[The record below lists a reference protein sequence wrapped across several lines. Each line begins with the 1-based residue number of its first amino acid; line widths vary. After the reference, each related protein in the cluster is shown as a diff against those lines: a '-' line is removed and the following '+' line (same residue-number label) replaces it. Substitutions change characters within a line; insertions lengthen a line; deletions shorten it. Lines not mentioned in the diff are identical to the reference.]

1 MEYYIGYIISGVAI
15 LVSVIIALVAQVKVN
30 NAFDKYKDV
39 PSSIDLT
46 GAGLAE
52 KLSEE
57 NGVGLT
63 VRECQGKLTDHYD
76 PRDKSINISQ
86 SNFNSKSIASQAI
99 VAHEFGHAL
108 QDAEGYAPF
117 KVRQFVVKASNLVSR
132 MLMPLLIIGILL
144 QVFLMG
150 IAGSVIIYVSVAIY
164 AVSVIAN
171 LVTLPVEINASQR
184 AKDLLVRI
192 GAGSDEEVRATDKVL
207 NAAALTYVASLMV
220 SLAYFLRFLFL
231 LLMWTRRD

>member
-57 NGVGLT
+57 NGVGLI